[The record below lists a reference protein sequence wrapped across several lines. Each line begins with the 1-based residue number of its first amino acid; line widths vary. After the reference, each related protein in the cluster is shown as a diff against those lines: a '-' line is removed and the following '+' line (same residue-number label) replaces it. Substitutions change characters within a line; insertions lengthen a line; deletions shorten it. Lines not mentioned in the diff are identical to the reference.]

1 MANFPFIFGLGFFL
15 RIFVPGL
22 VGGFILALFRDQWHW
37 FQDIQGITTFL
48 LLSGLIGMV
57 LRVLYTFVAELLIG
71 VYWPGWLRVW
81 RVKALERRLRE
92 AEEILKNP
100 PSEFFSNAGWRFFKA
115 GRFVQLFPIDTTGK
129 RSAAAPT
136 ILGNVAATWLARLT
150 MQYGLRYMAS
160 RSLEQHMTFVLT
172 RLWFQL
178 PPEMRREISES
189 FAETEALLGSMTVVA
204 IGAIA
209 FAVRGITFMVAW
221 LKGPHRDFMSEVLSG
236 RVGRDFATGLLFVL
250 LALIIYIVVV
260 KRMAGGTALYDA
272 IFGQFSA
279 AELEEVIEESK
290 KALNPQAALTS
301 KAEAVVPLAE
311 LPRPGEGGG
320 GTASSS

>member
-22 VGGFILALFRDQWHW
+22 VGGFILALFRGQWHW

-48 LLSGLIGMV
+48 LLSGLIGMI
-57 LRVLYTFVAELLIG
+57 LRVVYTFVGELLIG
-71 VYWPGWLRVW
+71 MYWPGWLRVW

-100 PSEFFSNAGWRFFKA
+100 PEEFFSNAGWRFLNA
-115 GRFVQLFPIDTTGK
+115 GRFVQLFPMDVTGK
-129 RSAAAPT
+129 RNAAAPT
-136 ILGNVAATWLARLT
+136 MLGNVTATWLARLT

-178 PPEMRREISES
+178 PSEMRKEISES

-204 IGAIA
+204 MGALA
-209 FAVRGITFMVAW
+209 FAVRGIRFVVAW
-221 LKGPHRDFMSEVLSG
+221 LKAPHGDFISQVLFGP
-236 RVGRDFATGLLFVL
+236 VGKDFANALLLVL
-250 LALIIYIVVV
+250 LAFIIYIVTV
-260 KRMAGGTALYDA
+260 KRMAGGSALYDA

-279 AELEEVIEESK
+279 AQLEEVIEESK
-290 KALNPQAALTS
+290 KALNPPAAPTP
-301 KAEAVVPLAE
+301 KAEAIVPLE
-311 LPRPGEGGG
+311 LPKSRGGG
-320 GTASSS
+320 GTDSSS